1 MADFSGFL
9 NKVGSEAIDGKL
21 GAPSNR
27 VATPVNSFI
36 TKVNN
41 VFGTNI
47 RTVNPTAVLKSIMS
61 SEVSERFGGGI
72 NTNSPVRTAGESY
85 AKRDFYSELD
95 KRFDPVTNFEWMAVI
110 RDRSGRSEDMPWYYI
125 DDITLPTPQF
135 GSTPKYIRGK
145 EHKYADMFSVNTC
158 TIKLFSDVSGLAF
171 NYANAWCRS
180 IYRDDNLYQMPKM
193 YKRDIWIFI
202 LDATKK
208 VVVDIQL
215 IGCWPSSWGEY
226 SLVSGAAGHL
236 ETSLTLSVDDFK
248 MNYSDNTDAIRA
260 HIEKVSND
268 SLEMSRL
275 LSGNKQGAQNLKQGL
290 LQNMGAK
297 VNEAAGLVQN
307 RINSV
312 LGF

>member
-9 NKVGSEAIDGKL
+9 NKIGSESIDGKL
-21 GAPSNR
+21 GAPSNKL
-27 VATPVNSFI
+27 ATPVNSFI

-47 RTVNPTAVLKSIMS
+47 KTSAMLKSIMS
-61 SEVSERFGGGI
+61 NEVSERFGGGI
-72 NTNSPVRTAGESY
+72 NKDSPVRTSGESY

-95 KRFDPVTNFEWMAVI
+95 KRYDPVTNFEWMAVI
-110 RDRSGRSEDMPWYYI
+110 RDRSGKSENMPWYYI
-125 DDITLPTPQF
+125 DDITVPTPQF
-135 GSTPKYIRGK
+135 GSTLKYVRGK

-202 LDATKK
+202 LDAPKN

-215 IGCWPSSWGEY
+215 IGCWPSSWAEY
-226 SLVSGAAGHL
+226 NLVSSSAGPL
-236 ETSLTLSVDDFK
+236 ETNLTLNVDDFK
-248 MNYSDNTDAIRA
+248 MNYSDRPAA
-260 HIEKVSND
+260 VSAYIEKVRAASPVNNNNEVGK
-268 SLEMSRL
+268 SMGS
-275 LSGNKQGAQNLKQGL
+275 QNLEQSL
-290 LQNMGAK
+290 LQNIGSK
-297 VNEAAGLVQN
+297 VNEAANAVQN
-307 RINSV
+307 SVNSV
-312 LGF
+312 LKF